1 MTTPALKTYVAS
13 APDGAP
19 DPDPATAALLFRVGV
34 ADTEYLQHGQLH
46 VLMRL
51 LSSAAT
57 HLPVQRRALVGTVS
71 SSIEVTGAPD
81 DVAEA
86 LETMASWV
94 NDPDWSRRRA
104 VTEQVLAEDTS
115 LGGADDELAA
125 AALSRWGRRGVGLIG
140 LAPAGLARSGVEQL
154 DTWRRRHLTAGNACV
169 VADHPRMGELELL
182 LPPGPTV
189 PPDMRPG
196 LALPLPARTARVD
209 REGAP
214 IASEHGSA
222 TITALT
228 RQPAATRVLAG
239 ILTRKLNARDGATG
253 ARTRNR
259 ALPVGDQLLWLY
271 EHGDSGPDE
280 LYAALHDVAR
290 GVVDASMLDATVRRL
305 SGAPRGNAL
314 DRAERQALSHLCGL
328 PDVRDLEEITLEEV
342 VAEARAAV
350 PTLLVLGE
358 RAEDGDAKLRLLP
371 RPNQVSPG
379 EVRGRYRAR
388 RRSEGVL
395 TLAEHTCEVTAGET
409 RQVVPWLG
417 LVAVEQ
423 RGTTRRVL
431 VPRDGQ
437 ALTVDASRWRHGA
450 KAVAMVDALA
460 PFELVVAAPMAFA
473 RAGGTP
479 PGAAAPASAPPRT
492 ESRPTPPSGGQP
504 SSESSG
510 RTAVGP
516 PKTAPR
522 DRPVAASTAPPD
534 TPPREQT
541 SPVPWAGL
549 VTATVVLIA
558 VLAAVVAAVLVFG
571 QG

>member
-1 MTTPALKTYVAS
+1 MTTPALTTYVEP

-19 DPDPATAALLFRVGV
+19 EPDPATAALLFRVGV
-34 ADTEYLQHGQLH
+34 SDTDYLQHGQLH

-51 LSSAAT
+51 LSSSVA
-57 HLPVQRRALVGTVS
+57 HLPVQRSALVGTVS
-71 SSIEVTGAPD
+71 SSIEVTGAPG
-81 DVAEA
+81 DVVEA
-86 LETMASWV
+86 LEALAAWV
-94 NDPDWSRRRA
+94 NDPDWSGRRA
-104 VTEQVLAEDTS
+104 VTEQVLAEGTG

-154 DTWRRRHLTAGNACV
+154 DTWRRQHLTAGNACLV
-169 VADHPRMGELELL
+169 TDHPRVGELELL

-189 PPDMRPG
+189 PPDTRPG

-214 IASEHGSA
+214 IASEHNSA

-239 ILTRKLNARDGATG
+239 VLTLQLNARDGATG
-253 ARTRNR
+253 ARTRTR

-271 EHGDSGPDE
+271 EHGDSGPEE

-290 GVVDASMLDATVRRL
+290 GVVDPSMLEATVRRL
-305 SGAPRGNAL
+305 SGVTRGNAL
-314 DRAERQALSHLCGL
+314 ARAERQALSHLCGL
-328 PDVRDLEEITLEEV
+328 PAVRDLGEITLEEV

-350 PTLLVLGE
+350 STALVLGE

-371 RPNQVSPG
+371 SPNQVSPG

-395 TLAEHTCEVTAGET
+395 TLAEHTCEVATGET
-409 RQVVPWLG
+409 RQVVSWLG
-417 LVAVEQ
+417 LVAVEH
-423 RGTTRRVL
+423 RGPTQRVL
-431 VPRDGQ
+431 VPRDGE

-460 PFELVVAAPMAFA
+460 PFQLVVAAPVAFA
-473 RAGGTP
+473 RTGGTP
-479 PGAAAPASAPPRT
+479 PG
-492 ESRPTPPSGGQP
+492 
-504 SSESSG
+504 
-510 RTAVGP
+510 RTAAGP
-516 PKTAPR
+516 TSVAAHERPDR
-522 DRPVAASTAPPD
+522 GDRPAAHPTAAKGT
-534 TPPREQT
+534 TPQEQT

-549 VTATVVLIA
+549 AAATVVLMA